1 MKLGNVLSAPAAAA
15 PSGVK
20 RPGMATAGRGLSHVL
35 PVRGCI
41 FGKNPVSAEKK
52 VQVRCSFLAAR
63 WTAFIARMIQS
74 ATEVWDRL
82 FQKSGWEKYFGS

>member
-1 MKLGNVLSAPAAAA
+1 MFYLPATAV
-15 PSGVK
+15 PSGMK
-20 RPGMATAGRGLSHVL
+20 WPGTVTAGRGLSRGL

-41 FGKNPVSAEKK
+41 FGKNPVSAGKK
-52 VQVRCSFLAAR
+52 VQVRCFFPAAR